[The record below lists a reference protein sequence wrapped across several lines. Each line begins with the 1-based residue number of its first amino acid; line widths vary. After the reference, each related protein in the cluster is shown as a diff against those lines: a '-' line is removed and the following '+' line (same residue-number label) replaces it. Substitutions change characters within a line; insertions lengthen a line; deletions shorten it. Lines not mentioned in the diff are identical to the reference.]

1 MDTDATHALIEALL
15 EAYNAPDLDRAS
27 LLYAED
33 CRYVN
38 RALGIRIEE
47 RGAQRVNMQTFLD
60 IFPDR
65 KLRPE
70 AAPASRHRR
79 GGRRRRGDGVRGHEP
94 GRPRDASGGATL
106 HQRDMLR
113 VRAQGRADRH
123 PTRLHR
129 PSGEQGV
136 RRPPRYGSYFE
147 VAFVPLFTQVRG
159 ETVWKIGSGSES
171 GLRGP
176 SRGGKGA
183 SIGRFLL
190 PKIHG

>member
-1 MDTDATHALIEALL
+1 
-15 EAYNAPDLDRAS
+15 
-27 LLYAED
+27 
-33 CRYVN
+33 
-38 RALGIRIEE
+38 
-47 RGAQRVNMQTFLD
+47 
-60 IFPDR
+60 
-65 KLRPE
+65 
-70 AAPASRHRR
+70 
-79 GGRRRRGDGVRGHEP
+79 
-94 GRPRDASGGATL
+94 
-106 HQRDMLR
+106 MLR

-176 SRGGKGA
+176 QEGVKEPRSAA
-183 SIGRFLL
+183 SCRQRSTVERPSAIFQTVSEGEFCELRAEGVLGSL
-190 PKIHG
+190 G